1 MHLKSNP
8 PPIDVAG
15 LAPLECDRFW
25 ADQERAIADPFG
37 RDIPQMPCGLVVT
50 GHEFAVQ
57 PECVFAELG
66 VDADFW
72 RLHTDPDW
80 CVALCRAYNDRAE
93 AILGRRV
100 LPEAPLHPRLAFPI
114 WKLHDVFEC
123 ESVWMT
129 DSWWLKESAHTEDE
143 LTALLDRVDA
153 RIADL
158 RSFLLPENWDEEKAR
173 LQALG
178 AKIPPYRFQRGPV
191 TLATSVFGIENLIFL
206 ILGNPG
212 LAARFRDAILAAMLA
227 IGDLVDAEAG
237 LTPATAPRGFQFN
250 DDNCYL
256 LSPDMYEFFAE
267 PILRGVFERFSPGPA
282 DRRAQHS
289 DSAMG
294 HLLPI
299 LGRLGVNWTNFGPT
313 VMIDEIRRH
322 LPKAEIWGELAPFAL
337 MNNDA
342 SLIVEQ
348 CRRDIAMA
356 REGRGVVLTT
366 AGSVNNG
373 TRLASLRLVM
383 STLQREGR
391 Y

>member
-1 MHLKSNP
+1 MHLELNP
-8 PPIDVAG
+8 QPIDAAG
-15 LAPLECDRFW
+15 LAPLEFDRFW

-50 GHEFAVQ
+50 GHEFAIQ

-93 AILGRRV
+93 VILGRRV

-114 WKLHDVFEC
+114 RKLQDVFEC

-143 LTALLDRVDA
+143 LSALLGRVEA
-153 RIADL
+153 RIADM

-173 LQALG
+173 LQAMG
-178 AKIPPYRFQRGPV
+178 ARIPPYRFQRGPV

-299 LGRLGVNWTNFGPT
+299 LGRRGVNWTNFGPT
-313 VMIDEIRRH
+313 VTIDEIRRH

-342 SLIVEQ
+342 NLIVEQ